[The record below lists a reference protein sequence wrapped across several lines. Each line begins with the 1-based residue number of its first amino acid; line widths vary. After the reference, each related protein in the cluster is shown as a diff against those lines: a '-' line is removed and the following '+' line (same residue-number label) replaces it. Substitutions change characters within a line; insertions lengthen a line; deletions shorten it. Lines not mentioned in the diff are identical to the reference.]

1 MYLACIREYISQGE
15 LNSVVVFPHRHF
27 VKYNLEQMYI
37 ENRYINNEKET
48 NICET

>member
-1 MYLACIREYISQGE
+1 MFFASIRKYISQGE
-15 LNSVVVFPHRHF
+15 LNSLVVFPRHF